1 MTLKTTTLRVIYVEI
16 MKNGVNMLRKLLIAT
31 LGLLAIASWMLLYT
45 ITIKYW
51 LGL

>member
-1 MTLKTTTLRVIYVEI
+1 MTWKTIILRVIYVEI
-16 MKNGVNMLRKLLIAT
+16 MKNGVNMLRKFLIVT
-31 LGLLAIASWMLLYT
+31 VGLLAIASWMLLYT